1 MSETP
6 EETKEETKDD
16 APSPEEGKKLPFKE
30 RFMAFVNEYGPIAF
44 VTWFG
49 IFFLT
54 WGGFILAIQFGLDV
68 GREAAD
74 ASSDAG
80 ALETS
85 GVVGGAY
92 LATQL
97 TKPIRIAVTFALTPV
112 LAAAWKRLRGDSPDE
127 GPADDAPDDVSGKS
141 DSAADA

>member
-1 MSETP
+1 MSGTP
-6 EETKEETKDD
+6 EEPAKETKDD
-16 APSPEEGKKLPFKE
+16 APSAEGKKLPFKE
-30 RFMAFVNEYGPIAF
+30 RFMAFVQEYGAIAF

-54 WGGFILAIQFGLDV
+54 WGGFILAIQFGLDI
-68 GREAAD
+68 GRGAAE

-97 TKPIRIAVTFALTPV
+97 TKPIRIAVTFGLTPI
-112 LAAAWKRLRGDSPDE
+112 LAAAWKRVRGQPTQTAASEDVSDA
-127 GPADDAPDDVSGKS
+127 ADDA
-141 DSAADA
+141 

>member
-6 EETKEETKDD
+6 EETKED

-68 GREAAD
+68 GRDAAD

-97 TKPIRIAVTFALTPV
+97 TKPIRIAVTFALTPL
-112 LAAAWKRLRGDSPDE
+112 LAAAWKRLRGHSPDE
-127 GPADDAPDDVSGKS
+127 GSADDASGES

>member
-1 MSETP
+1 MSETS
-6 EETKEETKDD
+6 EEPSEKKAD
-16 APSPEEGKKLPFKE
+16 APAADAKKLPFKE

-54 WGGFILAIQFGLDV
+54 WGGFILAIKFGLDV
-68 GREAAD
+68 GRDAAD
-74 ASSDAG
+74 ASTDPG

-97 TKPIRIAVTFALTPV
+97 TKPIRIAVTFGLTPV
-112 LAAAWKRLRGDSPDE
+112 LAAAWKRLRGHAPDE
-127 GPADDAPDDVSGKS
+127 PTDDDASS
-141 DSAADA
+141 DSDPVADA